1 MKKLRYNV
9 LLLIVLTFILLFFVL
24 KDDYNRIVDAL
35 LNSNLWYAVLAIII
49 IIIGDIMKSISVYLI
64 IREGKK
70 SYTLKNALSLT
81 MKTNFF
87 NGITPFSLGGQP
99 FQLYIL
105 KKGDNIDY
113 TTGVN
118 ILFKDFYSYQI
129 ALVTLGTIF
138 LIINNIFKISI
149 FTPIVKEFMII
160 GFIINWVI
168 AIFLI
173 YLPYSKGNAHKLV
186 VEIIGFL
193 NKIKIIKNKEKT
205 INKMDA
211 SINKFKTQINEII
224 VNPKLITKCILLDM
238 LKILS
243 FGITTA
249 ICFAAVGVFNI
260 EFISAVIITTLV
272 LTMASFIPIPG
283 ASGGMEFGFIAL
295 FGLFVVGPK
304 LTAAMLIWRFTNYY
318 LPMIWGAILVV
329 FEKRK

>member
-9 LLLIVLTFILLFFVL
+9 LLLFILTLIVLFFVL

-35 LNSNLWYAVLAIII
+35 LNSNLWYAVLAVIV
-49 IIIGDIMKSISVYLI
+49 IIIGDVIKSISVHLI
-64 IREGKK
+64 IKAEKP
-70 SYTLKNALSLT
+70 SYTLKNAISLT

-105 KKGDNIDY
+105 KKNDDIDY

-129 ALVTLGTIF
+129 ALVLLGTIF
-138 LIINNIFKISI
+138 LIINNIFKLST

-160 GFIINWVI
+160 AFIINWII

-186 VEIIGFL
+186 VGIINFL
-193 NKIKIIKNKEKT
+193 NKIKIIKDKEKT
-205 INKMDA
+205 INKIDV
-211 SINKFKTQINEII
+211 SINKFKRQINEII
-224 VNPKLITKCILLDM
+224 VNPKLITKCILLSIV
-238 LKILS
+238 KILS
-243 FGITTA
+243 FGVSA
-249 ICFAAVGVFNI
+249 GICFFAVGVFNI
-260 EFISAVIITTLV
+260 EFTSAIIITTLI

-295 FGLFVVGPK
+295 FGLFIVGPK
-304 LTAAMLIWRFTNYY
+304 LTAAMLLWRFTNYY